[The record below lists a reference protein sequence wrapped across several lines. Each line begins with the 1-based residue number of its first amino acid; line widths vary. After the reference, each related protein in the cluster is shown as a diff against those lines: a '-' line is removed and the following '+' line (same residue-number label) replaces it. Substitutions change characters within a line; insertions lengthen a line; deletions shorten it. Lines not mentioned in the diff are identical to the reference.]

1 MLHRIIPQYANLMAL
16 ILKKA
21 LFFGAL
27 LMSLLWPLNVWPHN
41 ITAIV
46 KAAKPS
52 AAGIGLYDALGAQQ
66 HQLRGSGFAFGNGQF
81 IATNHHIIDKKL
93 DPTVVQHWAVYV
105 GTGKTVKHYK
115 AEIVIQDAER
125 DLAILKIGAEIPALK
140 LAEDNYVSDGTEVLL
155 TGFPIGAVLGL
166 YPATHRGIVAALTPD
181 VLPTSNT
188 KQLKANL
195 LNRLKNPFFIYQLD
209 ITAFPGNSG
218 SAVYDAK
225 TGRVMGVLNKVF
237 VSARKESVLD
247 KPSGISYAI
256 PIKYLKK
263 LAKEANMDI

>member
-1 MLHRIIPQYANLMAL
+1 MSHQHANLVAL
-16 ILKKA
+16 ILKNVP
-21 LFFGAL
+21 FFGAL
-27 LMSLLWPLNVWPHN
+27 LMSFLWPLNLWSHD
-41 ITAIV
+41 ITAVV

-52 AAGIGLYDALGAQQ
+52 VVGIGLYDALGAQQ

-93 DPTVVQHWAVYV
+93 DPTVVQHWVVYV
-105 GTGKTVKHYK
+105 GTGRTVKHYK
-115 AEIVIQDAER
+115 ADIVARDTER
-125 DLAILKIGAEIPALK
+125 DLAILKIGAEIPALQ
-140 LAEDNYVSDGTEVLL
+140 LAKNDYVSEGTEVLL

-188 KQLKANL
+188 RQLKANV
-195 LNRLKNPFFIYQLD
+195 LNRLKNPFLIYQLD

-225 TGRVMGVLNKVF
+225 TSKVVAVLNKVF
-237 VSARKESVLD
+237 VSAGKESVLD
-247 KPSGISYAI
+247 KPSGISYAV
-256 PIKYLKK
+256 PVKHLRK
-263 LAKEANMDI
+263 LAKQAKIGL